1 MKKIGIYVH
10 IPFCRMKCHYCDF
23 VSYPGRSE
31 AEIGDYLSAL
41 CREGRI
47 YARRYATAGEVIS
60 AQSLYI
66 GGGTP
71 TCLTGGQLFALFGH
85 IRALFPLPEGIEI
98 TVEANPGTLE
108 REKLECLQEAG
119 CNRLSLGVQSF
130 FDQELRALGRIHTP
144 QEVVRNYALARKVG
158 FQNINLDLMYGLP
171 GQSLQ
176 TWRNNLRQAVELGP
190 EHLSLYQLNIEKGTP
205 FAHLVEKGLLAE
217 FNQDEAYAMYREA
230 IAYLQEKGYVHYE
243 ISNFALPGKE
253 SFHNQL
259 YWRNEEYLGLG
270 AGAAGFLRGVRY
282 RNTADLTEYREYLKR
297 EKLPIS
303 EEEIIDEELS
313 MAETMFLG
321 LRLLKGINKERFQQK
336 HGIGIAEKYGQVL
349 EKLLEEGLLKE
360 TATEI
365 ALSSRGLFVAN
376 LVMQEFL

>member
-10 IPFCRMKCHYCDF
+10 IPFCRMKCQYCDF
-23 VSYPGRSE
+23 VSYPGRS
-31 AEIGDYLSAL
+31 AEEITAYLSAL

-47 YARRYATAGEVIS
+47 YARRYANAGDVIS

-71 TCLTGGQLFALFGH
+71 TCLTGGQLFTLFGH
-85 IRALFPLPEGIEI
+85 LREFFQLSKGIEI

-108 REKLECLQEAG
+108 REELECLQETG

-130 FDQELRALGRIHTP
+130 SAHELRVLGRIHTP
-144 QEVVRNYALARKVG
+144 QEVVRNFTLARKVG
-158 FQNINLDLMYGLP
+158 FLNINLDLMYGLP

-217 FNQDEAYAMYREA
+217 FDQDEAFAMYREA
-230 IAYLQEKGYVHYE
+230 IAYLQENGYVHYE
-243 ISNFALPGKE
+243 ISNFALPGRE

-270 AGAAGFLRGVRY
+270 AGAAGFLHGVRY
-282 RNTADLTEYREYLKR
+282 RNTADLAEYREQLTHG
-297 EKLPIS
+297 ELPIS
-303 EEEIIDEELS
+303 EEEVINEELS
-313 MAETMFLG
+313 MAETIFLG
-321 LRLLKGINKERFQQK
+321 LRLLAGVNKERFKQK
-336 HGIGIAEKYGQVL
+336 HGISIAERYGQVL
-349 EKLLEEGLLKE
+349 EKLLEQGLLQE

-365 ALSSRGLFVAN
+365 ALSSKGLYVAN